1 MARSSGKKAR
11 NSRSTNSNNRMYE
24 DMGDSLKAPV
34 RANTSKFPTLVPKT
48 YKQEDLV
55 DAMNTKDIV
64 FALGSAGSGKT
75 FCQTHYAAEQLYYK
89 KIDKIILTRPAT
101 EAAGEELGFMPGDL
115 LEKFSVYIAPYMET
129 LNELLGKSFVEYCMK
144 TGIIEPVPL
153 GFMRGRS
160 FKNCLI
166 LADEMQS
173 ATPIQMKLLLTR
185 LGENSKVFIN
195 GDVQQRD
202 EAHTTGLEDAI
213 GVLRNLKQV
222 DIVQFTDD
230 DCVRSGTC
238 RDILRAYSGYR

>member
-1 MARSSGKKAR
+1 MASSSGKKAR
-11 NSRSTNSNNRMYE
+11 RQMYD
-24 DMGDSLKAPV
+24 DMGHTAAPQE
-34 RANTSKFPTLVPKT
+34 RTYIQKFPKLTPKT
-48 YKQEDLV
+48 YKQEDLLE
-55 DAMNTKDIV
+55 AMNEKTVV

-75 FCQTHYAAEQLYYK
+75 YCQTHYAAEQLYYK

-115 LEKFSVYIAPYMET
+115 LEKFSVYISPYMET
-129 LNELLGKSFVEYCMK
+129 LNELLGKTFVEYCLK
-144 TGIIEPVPL
+144 TGVIEAVPL

-173 ATPIQMKLLLTR
+173 ASAIQMKLLLTR

-202 EAHTTGLEDAI
+202 DSSTVGLEDAI
-213 GVLRNLKQV
+213 GTLRHLNQV
-222 DIVQFTDD
+222 EVVQFTDD

>member
-1 MARSSGKKAR
+1 MASSSGKKAR
-11 NSRSTNSNNRMYE
+11 RQMYQDIEGSNSPRVSSQ
-24 DMGDSLKAPV
+24 
-34 RANTSKFPTLVPKT
+34 KFPKLVPKT
-48 YKQEDLV
+48 YKQEDLIE
-55 DAMNTKDIV
+55 AMNTKDVVI
-64 FALGSAGSGKT
+64 ALGSAGSGKSYVT
-75 FCQTHYAAEQLYYK
+75 THYAAELLYYK

-115 LEKFSVYIAPYMET
+115 LEKFSVYLAPYMET
-129 LNELLGKSFVEYCMK
+129 LNELLGKSFVEYCLK

-160 FKNCLI
+160 FRNCLI

-185 LGENSKVFIN
+185 LGEDSKVFIN

-202 EAHTTGLEDAI
+202 NASTIGLEDAI
-213 GVLRNLKQV
+213 GTLRHLKQFEV
-222 DIVQFTDD
+222 VQFTDD

-238 RDILRAYSGYR
+238 KDILRAYSGYR

>member
-1 MARSSGKKAR
+1 MASSSGKKAR
-11 NSRSTNSNNRMYE
+11 SQMYQ
-24 DMGDSLKAPV
+24 DMGQVTIPD
-34 RANTSKFPTLVPKT
+34 RRHTQKFPKLVGKT
-48 YKQEDLV
+48 YKQEDLIN
-55 DAMNTKDIV
+55 AMETKDIV
-64 FALGSAGSGKT
+64 FALGSAGVGKT
-75 FCQTHYAAEQLYYK
+75 YCITHYAAEQLYYK
-89 KIDKIILTRPAT
+89 KIDRIILTRPAV

-115 LEKFSVYIAPYMET
+115 LEKFSVHLAPYMET
-129 LNELLGKSFVEYCMK
+129 LNELLGKSFVEYCIK
-144 TGIIEPVPL
+144 TGVIEPVPL

-185 LGENSKVFIN
+185 LGENSKVFID

-202 EAHTTGLEDAI
+202 DSSTIGIEDAI
-213 GVLRNLKQV
+213 GTLRNLKQV
-222 DIVQFTDD
+222 EVVQFHDD

>member
-1 MARSSGKKAR
+1 MASSSGKKAR
-11 NSRSTNSNNRMYE
+11 RQMYN
-24 DMGDSLKAPV
+24 DMGQTDTPTQQRVQAQ
-34 RANTSKFPTLVPKT
+34 KFPKLIPKT
-48 YKQEDLV
+48 YKQEDLME
-55 DAMNTKDIV
+55 AMDNKTVV

-75 FCQTHYAAEQLYYK
+75 YCQTHYAAEQLYYK

-129 LNELLGKSFVEYCMK
+129 LNELLGKTFVEYCLK
-144 TGIIEPVPL
+144 TGVIEAVPL

-173 ATPIQMKLLLTR
+173 ASPIQMKLLLTR
-185 LGENSKVFIN
+185 LGEDSKVFIN

-202 EAHTTGLEDAI
+202 DASTIGLEDAI
-213 GVLRNLKQV
+213 GTLRHLKQV
-222 DIVQFTDD
+222 EVVQFTDD

-238 RDILRAYSGYR
+238 RDILRAYSGYH

>member
-1 MARSSGKKAR
+1 MASSSGKKAR
-11 NSRSTNSNNRMYE
+11 KQMYE
-24 DMGDSLKAPV
+24 DVGYQQQPTQRV
-34 RANTSKFPTLVPKT
+34 QTQKFPKLVPKT
-48 YKQEDLV
+48 YKQEDLLE
-55 DAMNTKDIV
+55 AMETKDIV

-89 KIDKIILTRPAT
+89 KIDKIILTRPAS

-202 EAHTTGLEDAI
+202 ETHTIGLEDAI
-213 GVLRNLKQV
+213 GVLHHLKQV
-222 DIVQFTDD
+222 EVIQFTDE

-238 RDILRAYSGYR
+238 RDILRAYSGFR